1 MSDEQH
7 QLDHG
12 IPRKRK
18 GAWLLFLAVFVFLL
32 LGFLVLFLSPAG
44 TRGDVLLRFLSVA
57 TSWPVVAG
65 VILVA
70 FFTSFRPEISSYM
83 KFAKVRYGEFEVSAD
98 QSQTPTAALG
108 LVANETKQL
117 SPGDTIPAEERARGA
132 QPTTD
137 NSELKAWLASELE
150 KRELETASWK
160 NVFLD
165 QFLVEGAKVGL
176 VWFQNFTAVPES
188 FYHAKLEGF
197 IPDPQKRSRILRTL
211 LELVLVLRTGDL
223 LSITG
228 DGIKYVEHLY
238 SLAAADGRPV
248 KHPFVSREDIQRYG
262 RWGIHGDTG
271 TLEEDAC
278 HHRDIKVRSQPPT
291 AHEGT

>member
-7 QLDHG
+7 QPERR

-18 GAWLLFLAVFVFLL
+18 GAWLPFLTLFVFLV

-108 LVANETKQL
+108 LVAIETKQPN
-117 SPGDTIPAEERARGA
+117 SGDTIPSDERAPSA
-132 QPTTD
+132 QATTD

-150 KRELETASWK
+150 KRELEAASWK

-165 QFLVEGAKVGL
+165 QFLVEGAKVAL
-176 VWFQNFTAVPES
+176 VWFQNFNAVPES
-188 FYHAKLEGF
+188 FYHAKLEKF
-197 IPDPQKRSRILRTL
+197 IPDPQKRSFILRTL
-211 LELVLVLRTGDL
+211 LELALVLRTGDL

-228 DGIKYVEHLY
+228 DGLKYVEHL
-238 SLAAADGRPV
+238 
-248 KHPFVSREDIQRYG
+248 
-262 RWGIHGDTG
+262 
-271 TLEEDAC
+271 
-278 HHRDIKVRSQPPT
+278 
-291 AHEGT
+291 